1 MYRLYGSRS
10 TASLVVHWMLLELAV
25 PFEIEWLD
33 FDSRAQKSDDYLRL
47 NPNGVVPT
55 LIVDD
60 RAVSETGA
68 ILMLLAERHPEAGF
82 APPPGAPERGEWL
95 QWMIWLANGP
105 MAGFRLWFYGDDLPG
120 IDRAA
125 LQAKLEGYWDQVE
138 ARLAGREVM
147 VGDRLSTVD
156 LQLAMLTR
164 WSRNMPRPATAWPHL
179 KRFIDA
185 LRARPAL
192 REVHAREGLT
202 DWING

>member
-55 LIVDD
+55 LIVDG

-68 ILMLLAERHPEAGF
+68 ILILLAERHPEAGF

>member
-55 LIVDD
+55 LIVDG

-125 LQAKLEGYWDQVE
+125 LQAKLEGYWDQVD

>member
-55 LIVDD
+55 LIVDGQ
-60 RAVSETGA
+60 AVSETGA

-147 VGDRLSTVD
+147 VGDKLSTVD